1 MHSITAVYGGEHWN
15 RKLKLAVTDRG
26 EDRGAHAMMHVLST
40 TVKGELSMD
49 TDIPGVLSS
58 STW

>member
-1 MHSITAVYGGEHWN
+1 M
-15 RKLKLAVTDRG
+15 TDQG
-26 EDRGAHAMMHVLST
+26 EDRGAHAMMHVLSI
-40 TVKGELSMD
+40 TVKAELSVG